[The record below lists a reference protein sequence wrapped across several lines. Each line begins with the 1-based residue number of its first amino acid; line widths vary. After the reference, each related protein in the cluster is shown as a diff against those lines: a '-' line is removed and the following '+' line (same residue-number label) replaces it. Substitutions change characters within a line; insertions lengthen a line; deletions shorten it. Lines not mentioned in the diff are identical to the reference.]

1 MDYLKEKK
9 VTLNSQINESK
20 FDDYF
25 VFRMN
30 QTARRLP
37 VQKELQTLGEFIKSY
52 FLNIDISL
60 LAFG

>member
-30 QTARRLP
+30 QTGRRLP